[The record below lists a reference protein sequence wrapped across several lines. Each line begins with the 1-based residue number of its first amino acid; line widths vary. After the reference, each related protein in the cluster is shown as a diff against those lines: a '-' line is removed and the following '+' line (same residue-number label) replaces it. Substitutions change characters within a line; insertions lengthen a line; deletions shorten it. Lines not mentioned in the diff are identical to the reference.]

1 MSILKCRE
9 AEFIQLSDDIE
20 FVVVKADYRTGE
32 VTVGITTPPDV
43 EIEGETAHGAEAR
56 SSGLH

>member
-1 MSILKCRE
+1 MPNLKCRE
-9 AEFIQLSDDIE
+9 AEVIQIAEDVEL
-20 FVVVKADYRTGE
+20 VVVKADYRTGE

-43 EIEGETAHGAEAR
+43 EIEGGTAHAAEAR